1 MQMYTIADI
10 TGDSAAHQIAP
21 AARMIVVS
29 ATGGALRVG
38 DINVTATRGANVAQ
52 NTSIILPPDG
62 SDITAKYP
70 AGTVYVYVPSS
81 TTASISYGI

>member
-21 AARMIVVS
+21 AARVIIVS

-38 DINVTATRGANVAQ
+38 DVNVSATRGANVPQ
-52 NTSIILPPDG
+52 NTALILPPDG
-62 SDITAKYP
+62 SDVSGKYP
-70 AGTVYVYVPSS
+70 GGTVYVYVPSS
-81 TTASISYGI
+81 STASITYGI